1 MPERKYQRKVYKKGR
16 RGGKIFFQILLIT
29 TVTLF
34 LLGLGVLF
42 YFIKDLP
49 RPEKFTEG
57 LIPQSTKIYDRE
69 GKILLY
75 EIAGEEKRTIVSFE
89 DIPNYLKWA
98 VIVAEDKDF
107 YEHRGIDLSAIF
119 RAILYDLKIGKPV
132 QGGSTITQQLIRSYF
147 LTRKKTLQRKTREI
161 ILTLELERRYPKD
174 QILEWY
180 LNLIPFGSNLYG
192 VEAASQGY
200 FGKSVKDLSL
210 AESATLASL
219 IRRPSALSPY
229 GPNRDKLL
237 ALKDYILEKMEN
249 LGYISED
256 QLKKAKAEEIKFS
269 ENLNPILAPHFVL
282 YVKDY
287 LVKKYGEDY
296 LQRAGLKVL
305 TTLDFDLQG
314 KAETIIQQNL
324 AQLKIY
330 NAHNA
335 ALVSINPKTGEI
347 LAMVGSKNWYAT
359 SSEGCNPKTQKC
371 KFDPKVNVCL
381 SSRQPGS
388 AFKPFAYARAF
399 EKGFTPKTVVWDV
412 PTEFNPNCSPDGTQF
427 RDKYG
432 LKCYHPQNY
441 DGRFLGQVTLREA
454 LAQSRNLP
462 SVKVLYLAGLKETL
476 DLAEKFGLTTLKDEG
491 KYGLSL
497 VLGGGEV
504 RLLEMVGAYGVFATE
519 GEKVPL
525 NFIKKIENAKGE
537 IVEELK
543 TAKLKVLSSQVARQ
557 INDILSDNGARAP
570 MFGWRS
576 PLYIEDYQVAAKTG
590 TTQKYNDAWT
600 IGYTPSIVTGVWVGN
615 NDNSPM
621 LKPGVSLAG
630 PIWHDFMIEALKRFK
645 KENFQKPKE
654 ISSQKAVLEGIFPAT
669 HCILHFL
676 NKNSPQGEGSS
687 RDDIQYKN
695 WEWALQNWLKRIS
708 L

>member
-16 RGGKIFFQILLIT
+16 RGVKIFFQILLIT

-89 DIPNYLKWA
+89 DIPIYLKWA

-161 ILTLELERRYPKD
+161 ILTLELERRYSKD

-192 VEAASQGY
+192 VEAASQGF
-200 FGKSVKDLSL
+200 FGKHVKELSL
-210 AESATLASL
+210 AESATLAAL

-229 GPNRDKLL
+229 GPNKDKLL
-237 ALKDYILEKMEN
+237 QIKDYILERMNK
-249 LGYISED
+249 LGYISQE
-256 QLKKAKAEEIKFS
+256 QLLKAKQEELKFQPDISPIK
-269 ENLNPILAPHFVL
+269 APHFAI
-282 YVKDY
+282 YVKNY
-287 LVKKYGEDY
+287 LEKKYGKEY
-296 LQRAGLKVL
+296 LQRAGLRVY
-305 TTLDFDLQG
+305 TTLDFDLQK
-314 KAETIIQQNL
+314 KAESIIQEKL
-324 AQLKIY
+324 AYFKIY

-335 ALVSINPKTGEI
+335 ALVSINPKTGEV

-399 EKGFTPKTVVWDV
+399 EKGFTPKTAVWDV

-462 SVKVLYLAGLKETL
+462 SVKVLYLAGLSETL
-476 DLAEKFGLTTLKDEG
+476 ELARKFGITTLENGG

-504 RLLEMVGAYGVFATE
+504 KLLEMVSAYGVFAND
-519 GEKVPL
+519 GDKLPL
-525 NFIKKIENAKGE
+525 NFIKRVEGPKGE
-537 IVEELK
+537 ILEITKPTPLRII
-543 TAKLKVLSSQVARQ
+543 SSQIARE
-557 INDILSDNGARAP
+557 INDILADNQARAP
-570 MFGWRS
+570 MFGWHS
-576 PLYIEDYQVAAKTG
+576 PLYIEGYQVAAKTG

-600 IGYTPSIVTGVWVGN
+600 IGYTPSLVTGVWVGN

-630 PIWHDFMIEALKRFK
+630 PIWHDFMVEALKKFEKEEFK
-645 KENFQKPKE
+645 KPKITPSSKP
-654 ISSQKAVLEGIFPAT
+654 VLNGIFPET
-669 HCILHFL
+669 HCLLHFV
-676 NKNSPQGEGSS
+676 NKNNPQNEGNSQ
-687 RDDIQYKN
+687 DDIQYRN
-695 WEWALQNWLKRIS
+695 WEWAVQHWFQKRKF
-708 L
+708 